1 MDTLIKLIRYTIL
14 SFKMELNNIIHGG
27 SMETIRIL
35 TDLYL
40 VKDSVKVKQITV
52 KQESSKVI
60 IITEFMDDK
69 QAKLVYDLINK
80 YKDKI
85 IL

>member
-1 MDTLIKLIRYTIL
+1 MIKLIRYTIL

>member
-1 MDTLIKLIRYTIL
+1 LIKLIRYTIL

>member
-1 MDTLIKLIRYTIL
+1 
-14 SFKMELNNIIHGG
+14 
-27 SMETIRIL
+27 METLRIL

-85 IL
+85 TG

>member
-1 MDTLIKLIRYTIL
+1 LDTLIKLIRYTIL